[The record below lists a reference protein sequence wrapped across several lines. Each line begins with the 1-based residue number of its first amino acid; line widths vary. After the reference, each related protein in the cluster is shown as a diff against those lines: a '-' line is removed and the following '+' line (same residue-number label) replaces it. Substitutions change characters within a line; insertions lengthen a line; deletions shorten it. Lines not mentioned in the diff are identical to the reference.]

1 MNIALW
7 IAQGL
12 LAAAFLMAGMMKVV
26 KSKDELAERMGWFED
41 FSESTIKVIG
51 GLEVLGAIGL
61 ILPGVTGIAPV
72 LVPVSAV
79 GLASIQ
85 VGAFIV
91 HVRRDEARQVVM
103 NSVLL
108 ALAVFVAWAALVTTR
123 SSRVVLVGATIRPG
137 PWRSVESLRRFESP
151 GVAPTSS

>member
-1 MNIALW
+1 MVQQTTEQGKIEMNTALW

-26 KSKDELAERMGWFED
+26 KSKDELAERMAWVEG
-41 FSESTIKVIG
+41 FSEPMIKVIG

-72 LVPVSAV
+72 LVPLSAV
-79 GLASIQ
+79 GLALTM

-91 HVRRDEARQVVM
+91 SIRSGETREAVM
-103 NSVLL
+103 NV
-108 ALAVFVAWAALVTTR
+108 ALFAMSVFVAW
-123 SSRVVLVGATIRPG
+123 G
-137 PWRSVESLRRFESP
+137 RFGDYP
-151 GVAPTSS
+151 L